1 VTTEKGVAAK
11 VVSIACRNPLADI
24 EVRRYS
30 CKQSKRFY
38 GICLMLRRSLTLAA
52 LLAAAPVALQA
63 QTNEGDF
70 KPDADRPFT
79 ISTVDHFNF
88 PWKIAFLPDQRL
100 LVSEKPG
107 KIWLVTPGKN
117 KIAVTGVPRVA
128 YAGQGGLLSVAVA
141 PSFAQDHGVY
151 LSYSEGT
158 PDDSGLALA
167 HATLVAANGKASLA
181 NLKVIWRQLPH
192 GQGGQFVGYIAFAPD
207 GKSLFLSSG
216 ERMRFTPAQDPNQA
230 TGKILHLRLD
240 GKPAPGNPWAG
251 KTGATTVDLIDPP
264 EDTEAAATAP
274 VRKVKVPAPNLTPS
288 ETWTLGHRNPYG
300 LAFDAQGRL
309 WETEMGPMGG
319 DELNLI
325 EPGKNYG
332 WPLVSYG
339 INYDGKPIPSHDSND
354 KYQKPVL
361 YWTPVIAPG
370 GLTFYYGS
378 LFPQWRGSAFIGGL
392 KVQGLVR
399 VTFDG
404 TKASEANFW
413 QLGHRIR
420 DVVAG
425 PDGAL
430 WLVEDEANGR
440 LLRLTPKQ

>member
-1 VTTEKGVAAK
+1 
-11 VVSIACRNPLADI
+11 
-24 EVRRYS
+24 
-30 CKQSKRFY
+30 
-38 GICLMLRRSLTLAA
+38 MLRRSLTLAA

-79 ISTVDHFNF
+79 LSTVDHFNF

-128 YAGQGGLLSVAVA
+128 YAGQGGLLSVAIA

-192 GQGGQFVGYIAFAPD
+192 GQGGQFGGYIAFAPD

-230 TGKILHLRLD
+230 TGKILHLTLD

>member
-1 VTTEKGVAAK
+1 
-11 VVSIACRNPLADI
+11 
-24 EVRRYS
+24 
-30 CKQSKRFY
+30 
-38 GICLMLRRSLTLAA
+38 MLRRSLMLAA
-52 LLAAAPVALQA
+52 FLAAAPAALQA
-63 QTNEGDF
+63 QINEGSF
-70 KPDADRPFT
+70 KPDAEQPFT
-79 ISTVDHFNF
+79 LTTVDHFNF

-100 LVSEKPG
+100 LVTEKPG
-107 KIWLVTPGKN
+107 KLWLVAPGKN
-117 KIAVTGVPRVA
+117 KIEVMGVPKVA

-141 PSFAQDHGVY
+141 PSFAKDHGVY

-158 PDDSGLALA
+158 PDSSGLALA
-167 HATLVAANGKASLA
+167 HATLVAANGKAALS
-181 NLKVIWRQLPH
+181 NFKVIWRQLPH
-192 GQGGQFVGYIAFAPD
+192 GQGGQFGGYIAFAPD

-230 TGKILHLRLD
+230 VGKILHLTLD

-251 KTGATTVDLIDPP
+251 KTGATTVDLTDPP
-264 EDTEAAATAP
+264 EDTVAAANAP

-288 ETWTLGHRNPYG
+288 ETWTLGHRNQYG
-300 LAFDAQGRL
+300 LAFDAAGKL

-339 INYDGKPIPSHDSND
+339 INYDGKPIPGHDSD
-354 KYQKPVL
+354 AKFQKPLL

-370 GLTFYYGS
+370 GLTFYYGN
-378 LFPQWRGSAFIGGL
+378 LFPQWKGSAFIGGL
-392 KVQGLVR
+392 KVMGLVR
-399 VTFDG
+399 VAFEGGKPQET
-404 TKASEANFW
+404 NFW

-430 WLVEDEANGR
+430 WLIEDEANGR
-440 LLRLTPKQ
+440 LLRLTPKP